1 MNRLKLY
8 LAEEEA
14 PEPEEE
20 YGDFVVIS
28 GTFGYVSVTHETA
41 EHVERLLDRRC
52 VPEWV
57 VFHDRSGS
65 RLRVRTEHIRSF
77 GESTREQRA
86 ADRRYERARRREER
100 QDKSWED
107 DD

>member
-8 LAEEEA
+8 LENEEA
-14 PEPEEE
+14 PEEE

-41 EHVERLLDRRC
+41 ERVERLLDRRS

-65 RLRVRTEHIRSF
+65 RIRVRAEHIRCF
-77 GESTREQRA
+77 GESTAAQRA
-86 ADRRYERARRREER
+86 VDRRYDRARRREEKV
-100 QDKSWED
+100 DKSWED